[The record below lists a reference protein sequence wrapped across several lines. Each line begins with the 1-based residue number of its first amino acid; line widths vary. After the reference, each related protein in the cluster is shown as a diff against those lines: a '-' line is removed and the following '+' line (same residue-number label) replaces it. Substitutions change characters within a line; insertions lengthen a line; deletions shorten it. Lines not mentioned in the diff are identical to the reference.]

1 MSNSEEINADGHFF
15 ADALESVGPLQRP
28 TQTLEWTL
36 SPRMTFV
43 HIVIASVHVSQ
54 DARTRGPGNAP
65 RIRFVTARSLARHYV
80 ASPWRFEDMLEA
92 AT

>member
-1 MSNSEEINADGHFF
+1 MLSATSSPMRWSLSD
-15 ADALESVGPLQRP
+15 PLATHDIRY
-28 TQTLEWTL
+28 
-36 SPRMTFV
+36 
-43 HIVIASVHVSQ
+43 IVIASVHVSQ